1 MGYFAP
7 DSAIRRIHGE
17 RAVHLYGPRAL
28 LMQAAHPVAVKG
40 LLAHSSA
47 MEEPYERL
55 RRTAEVMDTI
65 YYGTRAEADAVTRRV
80 RAMHRRAGVDRPDL
94 LMWVLYTLPDSA
106 LVIYDR
112 YVGKL
117 TREEREEFWAQ
128 YKVVGKLFGLRKAD
142 MPETY
147 DDFVAYGEEMLSN
160 GEIEVSDWARKRAR
174 EIVLEPP
181 VPLAMKPLVETANQ
195 ITIDLLPPKIRRGY
209 GFIPV
214 PGRGLAVRAG
224 SEYVKRVLLPTLPDR
239 LRLVPAAR

>member
-1 MGYFAP
+1 MGYFGP
-7 DSAIRRIHGE
+7 DSMIRRVHGE

-47 MEEPYERL
+47 IEEPYERL
-55 RRTAEVMDTI
+55 RRTAVVMDTI
-65 YYGTRAEADAVTRRV
+65 YYGTRAEADAVTKRV
-80 RAMHRRAGVDRPDL
+80 RAMHRAAGVDRADL

-112 YVGKL
+112 YVRRL
-117 TREEREEFWAQ
+117 SHDERSAFWED

-142 MPETY
+142 MPNSY
-147 DDFVAYGEEMLSN
+147 DDFVAYGEDMLSN
-160 GEIEVSDWARKRAR
+160 GEIEVSDWARRRAR

-181 VPLAMKPLVETANQ
+181 APLALRPLVETANQ

-209 GFIPV
+209 GFVPV
-214 PGRGLAVRAG
+214 PGRGVAVRAG
-224 SEYVKRVLLPTLPDR
+224 SEYVKRVLLPTLPAR